1 MHADA
6 QYLLELET
14 IAQGLKHGE
23 VFRCEKNP
31 LKYDYNNNN
40 IGIYIALLQTYM
52 CITALYNILLPRSSD
67 SGLPAHKVCTFS
79 TPWGAFQPVAILQA
93 PLANQTTLAF
103 ASYRVPILTPGWR
116 VANVDQCLAK
126 GH

>member
-1 MHADA
+1 MNKFAPIIIIII
-6 QYLLELET
+6 
-14 IAQGLKHGE
+14 IAHI
-23 VFRCEKNP
+23 
-31 LKYDYNNNN
+31 YNAPNTTFLGAEH
-40 IGIYIALLQTYM
+40 I
-52 CITALYNILLPRSSD
+52 ITRSSD